1 MALGALQ
8 TDDSPTGA
16 SIGRATS
23 EQGPDRRDLIAG
35 STNQRQRR
43 LALESARSGRHSRR
57 SRQAVREVAAHP
69 EVPSAF
75 VAGPPLTPARAEDR
89 ALFKGRGDVIK
100 LIEHD
105 LAPDRRG
112 VLLVVGQRRMGKTSL
127 CNYLPTYLGTGTVVV
142 VSNFQSLSGDA
153 HRETPH
159 RRVLA
164 DIAAH
169 APGTPAPPESDR
181 WGDGLRWLEELDR
194 ACTDRRLLAV
204 IDEIERVEDGI
215 RDGWCSS
222 DFLDF
227 LRAAGDALPP
237 HSFSPA
243 HRLSSAP
250 PRFSLDRSAGERH
263 QPHDLV
269 S

>member
-1 MALGALQ
+1 M
-8 TDDSPTGA
+8 
-16 SIGRATS
+16 
-23 EQGPDRRDLIAG
+23 
-35 STNQRQRR
+35 
-43 LALESARSGRHSRR
+43 
-57 SRQAVREVAAHP
+57 
-69 EVPSAF
+69 
-75 VAGPPLTPARAEDR
+75 
-89 ALFKGRGDVIK
+89 
-100 LIEHD
+100 
-105 LAPDRRG
+105 
-112 VLLVVGQRRMGKTSL
+112 
-127 CNYLPTYLGTGTVVV
+127 

-227 LRAAGDALPP
+227 LRAAGDAL
-237 HSFSPA
+237 H
-243 HRLSSAP
+243 HIRLLARMGDKVAFVVPLFREWIGYLSCE
-250 PRFSLDRSAGERH
+250 LTC
-263 QPHDLV
+263 
-269 S
+269 